1 MAEYL
6 AQIYEYL
13 FSGTMISNMIASILL
28 VPLGFILR
36 WILVRSLANVEIRS
50 PELRLRW
57 TIQIRNMIFALITVA
72 LLLIWSSELKTTAI
86 SLVAFGVAIVLSVK
100 ELITCVTG
108 SFLKV
113 STRAFSVGDRI
124 EVNGLRGDVIDQT
137 LLTTNLME
145 IGPGDNLHQYTG
157 RVLTLPNSLFL
168 TNPIINHSITHDYA
182 IVTFDVPVK
191 ADEHWQKHETWLL
204 DAANEICEPY
214 MDDARRH
221 WQKDHDI
228 LADLPKIEP
237 RVSVQMKSPDELN
250 MVVRIPVPNHQRNS
264 NCQQILRRYLEHK
277 QEQLAMQKAEES
289 ANNPEKPSDDK
300 TS

>member
-1 MAEYL
+1 VAEYI

-13 FSGTMISNMIASILL
+13 FSGTMISNLIASILL

-57 TIQIRNMIFALITVA
+57 TIQIRNMVFALVTVA

-86 SLVAFGVAIVLSVK
+86 SLVAFGVAIVISIK

-157 RVLTLPNSLFL
+157 RILTIPNCLFL
-168 TNPIINHSITHDYA
+168 NNSIINHSITHDYA
-182 IVTFDVPVK
+182 IVTFSVPVK
-191 ADEHWQKHETWLL
+191 ADANWQDHESWLL

-214 MDDARRH
+214 MDDARKH
-221 WQKDHDI
+221 WQKEHDI

-237 RVSVQMKSPDELN
+237 RVSVQMKSPDELD
-250 MVVRIPVPNHQRNS
+250 MVVRIPVPNHQRNN
-264 NCQQILRRYLEHK
+264 NCQLILRKYLDNK
-277 QEQLAMQKAEES
+277 QQAALK
-289 ANNPEKPSDDK
+289 EKDTKQQSPQQS
-300 TS
+300 T